1 MQLSDVKTIGVV
13 GSGLMGNGIA
23 QMVAA
28 AGYPVVFCDIS
39 LEIVTRGFNAI
50 EKRLKKDV
58 EKNKLSAENAKDLL
72 GRIKLTEKYEDLAEV
87 DVVFEAIF
95 EKMEVK
101 KDFYG
106 NLDKIC
112 KPQCVFASNTSG
124 LSITEMASATKR
136 SQQFVGTH
144 FFNPVPVMKL
154 LEVIRGFDTNDETF
168 QLALDLGRK
177 IGKETIA
184 VQEAPLFAVNRIL
197 TPMMNEAMFVLYE
210 GIASA
215 EDIDKGMMLGAN
227 HPIGPLALADLVG
240 LDTLLMVIETLHR
253 ETGDSKYRVC
263 PLLTKLVRAGHYGR
277 KTGKGFYDYN

>member
-1 MQLSDVKTIGVV
+1 MQLSEVKTVGVV

-23 QMVAA
+23 QIVSA
-28 AGYPVVFCDIS
+28 AGYTVVFCDIS
-39 LEIVTRGFNAI
+39 TEIVTRGFKAI
-50 EKRLKKDV
+50 EGRLKKDV
-58 EKNKLSAENAKDLL
+58 DKNKLSAAEAQKLL
-72 GRIKLTEKYEDLAEV
+72 GRITPTAKYDDLAKAEV
-87 DVVFEAIF
+87 IFEAVF

-101 KDFYG
+101 RELYG
-106 NLDKIC
+106 KLNKIC
-112 KPQCVFASNTSG
+112 QPACVFASNTSG
-124 LSITEMASATKR
+124 LSITEMASASGR

-154 LEVIRGFDTNDETF
+154 LEVIRGCDTSDETF
-168 QLALDLGRK
+168 QLALDLGKK

-197 TPMMNEAMFVLYE
+197 VPMMNEAMFVLYE

-215 EDIDKGMMLGAN
+215 EDIDKGMCLGAN

-240 LDTLLMVIETLHR
+240 LDTLLMVQETLLR

-277 KTGKGFYDYN
+277 KTGKGFYDYK